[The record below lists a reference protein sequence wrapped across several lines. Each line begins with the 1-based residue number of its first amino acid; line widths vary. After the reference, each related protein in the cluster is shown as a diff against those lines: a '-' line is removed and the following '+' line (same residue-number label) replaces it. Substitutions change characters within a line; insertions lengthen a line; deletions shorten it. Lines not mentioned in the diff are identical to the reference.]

1 MAETVVLAYSGGL
14 DTSVA
19 IRWLQ
24 EKYNLEVI
32 TLTADVGSER
42 DLLAIQQR
50 GEQIGAKKALVT
62 DLKEAFVKY
71 FVFPA
76 LRAGVIYEGQYL
88 LATALARPLI
98 AKALVDAAREYGA
111 KAVAHGCTG
120 KGNDQVR
127 FDISVGALAPDLKVI
142 APVREWGMNREDEI
156 EYARQNNIP
165 IPVTIDSPFSTD
177 QNLWGRSIEAGVLE
191 DPNVEPPEEIYTW
204 TVSPESAPNTPEYLT
219 IRFEQGVPV
228 ALDGEDLDGVS
239 LILRLNDIG
248 GRHGVGR
255 VDHVENRLVGIKSRE
270 IYEAPAGAILWAAHQ
285 ALETLTL
292 TKDQAR
298 LKARIAQDYAD
309 MIYNGL
315 WFSAFHQDIA
325 AYVQSTQRHVSGDVR
340 VKLYKG
346 NATVVGRTSPRSL
359 YSYALATY
367 DKGDA
372 FDQSSAVGFI
382 RLWGLPLQIQAQT
395 QLLPNPGDTLNIL
408 PPPAKFEGTG
418 DA

>member
-24 EKYNLEVI
+24 EKYNLDVI

-50 GEQIGAKKALVT
+50 AEQIGAKEALVT

-76 LRAGVIYEGQYL
+76 LQAGVIYEGQYL

-98 AKALVDAAREYGA
+98 AKALVDAARQYGA

-127 FDISVGALAPDLKVI
+127 FDISVGALAPDLRVI

-156 EYARQNNIP
+156 EYARQNDIP

-204 TVSPESAPNTPEYLT
+204 TVSPENAPNTPEYLT

-228 ALDGEDLDGVS
+228 TLNGEDLDGVS

-255 VDHVENRLVGIKSRE
+255 VDHVENRLIGIKSRE
-270 IYEAPAGAILWAAHQ
+270 IYEAPAGAVLWAAHQ

-292 TKDQAR
+292 TKDQSR

-315 WFSAFHQDIA
+315 WFSAFHQDLA

-395 QLLPNPGDTLNIL
+395 QLLPNPGDAPNIL
-408 PPPAKFEGTG
+408 PPPATFEGTG